1 MKRFA
6 ALDALRGLAAVS
18 VLFGH
23 IHDVFFSRHTLF
35 DLTPFYLLCAG
46 GPAVVLFFVLSGLV
60 LVRRTQVGPPQA
72 WSTFWLGRFFRIG
85 VPYLFVT
92 GCCVLLA
99 QWCAGQGWV
108 SGRAYRWPT
117 VIDWAVV
124 AGHVGM
130 VGDFNTNVFDDALWS
145 LVHELRF
152 ALVFPLFWWA
162 FTRWRSWT
170 FALTLGATS
179 LLVATWVTVSGD
191 PSQGHKTAYVYTA
204 HYLLLFGMGALLLR
218 HLDAASVRL
227 MRMRPRH
234 RRILLVMA
242 LLVYVYARMIYLVPQ
257 KWGMS
262 EVAVFNAFV
271 ADAMVGGAACVLMLA
286 ALNLPAWQRVLGMR
300 PLQYLG
306 EVSFSLYLVHIPVLK
321 TVLALLPKAPLWVP
335 VMCALPLIA
344 CVTHLFHH
352 GVERPAQ
359 QTGRD
364 LSRRWESWLSRRHTA
379 AAMAPNWALDD
390 EDTALATA
398 AGSDRAGQSEAADD
412 LRQ

>member
-23 IHDVFFSRHTLF
+23 IHDVFFSRHTLL
-35 DLTPFYLLCAG
+35 DLTPLYLFWAG

-92 GCCVLLA
+92 GCCVVLA
-99 QWCAGQGWV
+99 QWCAAQGWV
-108 SGRAYRWPT
+108 SGRAYRWPA
-117 VIDWAVV
+117 VIDWSVV

-162 FTRWRSWT
+162 FTRWRSWI
-170 FALTLGATS
+170 FGLAFGAAS
-179 LLVATWVTVSGD
+179 LLSAAWVTAFGD
-191 PSQGHKTAYVYTA
+191 PSQGYKTAFVYTT

-218 HLDAASVRL
+218 HLDAASAQL
-227 MRMRPRH
+227 MRWRPGQ
-234 RRILLVMA
+234 RRFLLA
-242 LLVYVYARMIYLVPQ
+242 ASLLIYVYARMVYLVPQ
-257 KWGMS
+257 KWGFAD
-262 EVAVFNAFV
+262 VAVFNAFV
-271 ADAMVGGAACVLMLA
+271 ADAMVGVAACVLMLA
-286 ALNLPAWQRVLGMR
+286 ALNLPTWQRVLCMR

-306 EVSFSLYLVHIPVLK
+306 QVSFSLYLVHIPVLK
-321 TVLALLPKAPLWVP
+321 TVLALLPEAPLWVP
-335 VMCALPLIA
+335 VLCALPLIA
-344 CVTHLFHH
+344 LFTHVFHH

-364 LSRRWESWLSRRHTA
+364 LSRRWEAWRVRRQATA
-379 AAMAPNWALDD
+379 VVAPGWALDED
-390 EDTALATA
+390 ESALAA
-398 AGSDRAGQSEAADD
+398 SERIGQSKATDD
-412 LRQ
+412 RGS